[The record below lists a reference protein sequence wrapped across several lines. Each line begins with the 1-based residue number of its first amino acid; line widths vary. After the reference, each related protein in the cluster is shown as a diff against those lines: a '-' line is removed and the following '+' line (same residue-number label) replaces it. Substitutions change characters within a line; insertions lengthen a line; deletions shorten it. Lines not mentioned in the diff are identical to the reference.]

1 MRMGKAR
8 DQKPLPP
15 TLHRAMPAWANGRRN
30 PLPSRRR
37 LRWRSWL
44 VILVGLGIIAYLWLP
59 DAPFSLDGPSLTGAV
74 ERVSDGDTIDIAGQ
88 RIRLPGIDAPEWNQT
103 CRTTG
108 GGSWECGAAAS
119 KRMRELTRNRTLS
132 CRPEGHDRYGRLLAV
147 CRDGKLDIAE
157 AMVADGLATAT
168 SRYAAVEAQARRA
181 KRGLWQGQFDTPA
194 EWRRREAEGGATE
207 AGNPS
212 RFERFLAWLW
222 SLLPS

>member
-8 DQKPLPP
+8 DQKPLPA

-30 PLPSRRR
+30 PLPRRR
-37 LRWRSWL
+37 RFRWRSWL
-44 VILVGLGIIAYLWLP
+44 VVLTGLGIIAYLWLP
-59 DAPFSLDGPSLTGAV
+59 DAPFSLDGPPLTGTV

-103 CRTTG
+103 CRTAG
-108 GGSWECGAAAS
+108 GGSWACGTAAS

-147 CRDGKLDIAE
+147 CRDGKVDIAE
-157 AMVADGLATAT
+157 AMVADGFATAT
-168 SRYAAVEAQARRA
+168 SRYVAAEDQARRA
-181 KRGLWQGQFDTPA
+181 KRGLWQGPFDTPA
-194 EWRRREAEGGATE
+194 EWRRREAEGDTTE

>member
-1 MRMGKAR
+1 MGKAR
-8 DQKPLPP
+8 GEKQLQP

-30 PLPSRRR
+30 PLPRRHKF
-37 LRWRSWL
+37 RWRSWL

-59 DAPFSLDGPSLTGAV
+59 DAPFSLDGPPLTGSV
-74 ERVSDGDTIDIAGQ
+74 ERVSDGDTIDVAGQ

-103 CRTTG
+103 CRTAA
-108 GGSWECGAAAS
+108 GGSWDCGKAAAT
-119 KRMRELTRNRTLS
+119 RMRELTRNRTLS

-157 AMVADGLATAT
+157 ALVADGLAVAT
-168 SRYAAVEAQARRA
+168 DGYLGAESQARRA
-181 KRGLWQGQFDTPA
+181 KRGVWQGQFEMPA
-194 EWRRREAEGGATE
+194 DWRRREAEGGVAE

-212 RFERFLAWLW
+212 RFERFVAWLW

>member
-8 DQKPLPP
+8 DQKPLSP

-30 PLPSRRR
+30 PLPRRR
-37 LRWRSWL
+37 RFRWRNWL
-44 VILVGLGIIAYLWLP
+44 VVLVGLGIIAYLWLP
-59 DAPFSLDGPSLTGAV
+59 DAPFSLDGPPLTGTV

-103 CRTTG
+103 CRTAG

-147 CRDGKLDIAE
+147 CRDGRVDIAE
-157 AMVADGLATAT
+157 AMVADGFATAT
-168 SRYAAVEAQARRA
+168 SRYAAAEALARRA
-181 KRGLWQGQFDTPA
+181 KRGLWQGQFDAPA
-194 EWRRREAEGGATE
+194 EWRRREAEGGDGE

-222 SLLPS
+222 RLLPS

>member
-1 MRMGKAR
+1 MGKAR
-8 DQKPLPP
+8 GEKQLQP

-30 PLPSRRR
+30 PLPRRR
-37 LRWRSWL
+37 RFRWRSWL
-44 VILVGLGIIAYLWLP
+44 VILVGLGIVAYLLLP
-59 DAPFSLDGPSLTGAV
+59 DTPFSLDGPPLTGTV

-88 RIRLPGIDAPEWNQT
+88 RIRLPGIDAPEWKQT
-103 CRTTG
+103 CRTAD

-147 CRDGKLDIAE
+147 CRDGKIDVAE
-157 AMVADGLATAT
+157 AMVAEGFATAT
-168 SRYAAVEAQARRA
+168 GRYAAAEAQARRA

-194 EWRRREAEGGATE
+194 EWRRREAEGGAGE

-212 RFERFLAWLW
+212 RFERFVAWLW
-222 SLLPS
+222 GLLSS

>member
-1 MRMGKAR
+1 
-8 DQKPLPP
+8 
-15 TLHRAMPAWANGRRN
+15 MPAWANGRRN
-30 PLPSRRR
+30 PLPRRR
-37 LRWRSWL
+37 RFRWRSLL

-59 DAPFSLDGPSLTGAV
+59 DPPFSLDGPPLTGPV

-103 CRTTG
+103 CRTAG
-108 GGSWECGAAAS
+108 GGAWECGAAAS

-157 AMVADGLATAT
+157 ALVADGLATAT
-168 SRYAAVEAQARRA
+168 GRYAAAETQARRA
-181 KRGLWQGQFDTPA
+181 KWGLWQGQFDTPA
-194 EWRRREAEGGATE
+194 EWRRREAEGGAAE

-212 RFERFLAWLW
+212 RFERFVAWLW